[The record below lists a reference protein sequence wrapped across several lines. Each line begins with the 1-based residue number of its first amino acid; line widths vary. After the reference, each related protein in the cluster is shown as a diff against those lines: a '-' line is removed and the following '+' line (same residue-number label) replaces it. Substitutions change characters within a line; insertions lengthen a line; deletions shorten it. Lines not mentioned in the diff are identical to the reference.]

1 MKKKKNKRKRCTI
14 LLLTFVMQYNAI
26 YAMIRKGFHKNTAH
40 LKSACRVVKGIEILT
55 FFIIPELCGSVL
67 IEEAI

>member
-1 MKKKKNKRKRCTI
+1 MKKKKTNVTRCTI

-26 YAMIRKGFHKNTAH
+26 YAMIRKGFHKNTTH